1 MLLKKNNSRF
11 NDNRIKLHFEK
22 VNPVPPPY
30 PLLVA
35 DLNINKMKYNMST
48 IRKRIPS
55 LFNSNKNYYFASTGV
70 TGLNLTTYNE
80 FIHDQANLFFN
91 ILSRHERKGAGEIAY
106 AVFAGN
112 SVGLVRNS
120 KNLPWGD
127 DYDIIVFDKDVDFF
141 TQVIYPELEN
151 YGFRIEE
158 KIINNVKCGVKVFGP
173 NVLFGENSLSI
184 FQCDVFYSYFDEN
197 KCLKNC
203 GGWGLYHQKNIPLDV
218 VHPFKRHMFHGM
230 LLPFFND
237 SKKEV
242 EICYTNIDK
251 CTIHSH
257 SLSHSLSNSLNDA
270 IFYKKW
276 ENAYLDFSYIIKTSI
291 ENTKKAINNN
301 NNNYIPLNQIE
312 LTALTKKLILGTSFF
327 TLSKIESTIFFL
339 SFLHQHNI
347 GSIVVYTDAFE
358 FICEY
363 AVDVKFYLKEV
374 EIIYIDDGRKPSPVS
389 PIFYMYID
397 AIIPG

>member
-1 MLLKKNNSRF
+1 MLSNVNSMFNNNIF
-11 NDNRIKLHFEK
+11 KLNFEK
-22 VNPVPPPY
+22 ANPPPRPY
-30 PLLVA
+30 QLSVS
-35 DLNINKMKYNMST
+35 DRNIDKMKYNMST

-55 LFNSNKNYYFASTGV
+55 LFNNKKNYYFASTGV

-80 FIHDQANLFFN
+80 FMHDQAILFFN

-112 SVGLVRNS
+112 SVGLVRNN

-127 DYDIIVFDKDVDFF
+127 DYDIIVFEKYVYFF
-141 TQVIYPELEN
+141 VKVIYPELEK
-151 YGFRIEE
+151 YGFRIEK
-158 KIINNVKCGVKVFGP
+158 KIVNNVDCGVKVFGP
-173 NVLFGENSLSI
+173 VVNFGEKSISI

-197 KCLKNC
+197 KCLKNR
-203 GGWGLYHQKNIPLDV
+203 GGWGLYHQKNIPFDV
-218 VHPFKRHMFHGM
+218 VYPFKRHIFHGM

-257 SLSHSLSNSLNDA
+257 SLLNDA

-301 NNNYIPLNQIE
+301 NNYIPLNEIE
-312 LTALTKKLILGTSFF
+312 LTALTKDLILGTNFF
-327 TLSKIESTIFFL
+327 KLSKIESTIFFL

-347 GSIVVYTDAFE
+347 GSIIVYTDAFE

-389 PIFYMYID
+389 PIYYMYID
-397 AIIPG
+397 AIIQGN

>member
-1 MLLKKNNSRF
+1 MLLKKNDSMF
-11 NDNRIKLHFEK
+11 NNNEFKIHFGK
-22 VNPVPPPY
+22 ANLSPSPSQPQVS
-30 PLLVA
+30 
-35 DLNINKMKYNMST
+35 DRNINKMKYNMST
-48 IRKRIPS
+48 IRKRVPS
-55 LFNSNKNYYFASTGV
+55 LFNNNKNYYFASTGV

-80 FIHDQANLFFN
+80 FIHDQAILFFN
-91 ILSRHERKGAGEIAY
+91 ILSRYERKGSGEIAY

-112 SVGLVRNS
+112 SIGLVRNS

-141 TQVIYPELEN
+141 TQVIYPELET
-151 YGFRIEE
+151 YGFIVE
-158 KIINNVKCGVKVFGP
+158 KKIVNNVDCGVKVFGP
-173 NVLFGENSLSI
+173 TILFGDNSVSI

-203 GGWGLYHQKNIPLDV
+203 GGWGLYHQKNIPFDV

-257 SLSHSLSNSLNDA
+257 SLLNDA
-270 IFYKKW
+270 IFYRKW

-301 NNNYIPLNQIE
+301 NNNYIPLNEIE
-312 LTALTKKLILGTSFF
+312 LTALTKNLILGTNFF

-347 GSIVVYTDAFE
+347 GSIIVYTDAFE

-389 PIFYMYID
+389 PIYYMYID
-397 AIIPG
+397 AIIQGN

>member
-1 MLLKKNNSRF
+1 MFNNNIF
-11 NDNRIKLHFEK
+11 KLNFEK
-22 VNPVPPPY
+22 ANPPPPPY
-30 PLLVA
+30 PLSVS
-35 DLNINKMKYNMST
+35 DRNIDKMKYNMST

-55 LFNSNKNYYFASTGV
+55 LFNNKKNYYFASTGV

-80 FIHDQANLFFN
+80 FMHDQAILFFN

-112 SVGLVRNS
+112 SVGLVRNN

-127 DYDIIVFDKDVDFF
+127 DYDIIVFEKYVYFF
-141 TQVIYPELEN
+141 VKVIYPELEK
-151 YGFRIEE
+151 YGFRIEK
-158 KIINNVKCGVKVFGP
+158 KIVNNVDCGVKVFGP
-173 NVLFGENSLSI
+173 VVNFGEKSISI

-197 KCLKNC
+197 KCLKNR
-203 GGWGLYHQKNIPLDV
+203 GGWGLYHQKNIPFDV
-218 VHPFKRHMFHGM
+218 VYPFKRHIFHGM

-257 SLSHSLSNSLNDA
+257 SLLNDA
-270 IFYKKW
+270 IFYRKW

-301 NNNYIPLNQIE
+301 NNNYIPLNEIE
-312 LTALTKKLILGTSFF
+312 LTALTKNLILGTNFV

-347 GSIVVYTDAFE
+347 GSIIVYTDAFE

-389 PIFYMYID
+389 PIYYMYID
-397 AIIPG
+397 AIIQGN

>member
-1 MLLKKNNSRF
+1 MLSNVNSMFNNNIF
-11 NDNRIKLHFEK
+11 KLNFEK
-22 VNPVPPPY
+22 ANPPPPPY
-30 PLLVA
+30 PLSVS
-35 DLNINKMKYNMST
+35 DRNIDKMKYNMST

-55 LFNSNKNYYFASTGV
+55 LFNNKKNYYFASTGV

-80 FIHDQANLFFN
+80 FMHDQAILFFN

-112 SVGLVRNS
+112 SVGLVRNN

-127 DYDIIVFDKDVDFF
+127 DYDIIVFEKYVYFF
-141 TQVIYPELEN
+141 VKVIYPELEK
-151 YGFRIEE
+151 YGFRIEK
-158 KIINNVKCGVKVFGP
+158 KIVNNVDCGVKVFGP
-173 NVLFGENSLSI
+173 VVNFGEKSISI

-197 KCLKNC
+197 KCLKNR
-203 GGWGLYHQKNIPLDV
+203 GGWGLYHQKNIPFDV
-218 VHPFKRHMFHGM
+218 VYPFKRHIFHGM

-257 SLSHSLSNSLNDA
+257 SLLNDA
-270 IFYKKW
+270 IFYRKW

-301 NNNYIPLNQIE
+301 NNNYIPLNEIE
-312 LTALTKKLILGTSFF
+312 LTALTKNLILGTNFV

-347 GSIVVYTDAFE
+347 GSIIVYTDAFE

-389 PIFYMYID
+389 PIYYMYID
-397 AIIPG
+397 AIIQGN

>member
-1 MLLKKNNSRF
+1 MFNNHRF
-11 NDNRIKLHFEK
+11 KLNFEK
-22 VNPVPPPY
+22 ANPRPRPPPIS
-30 PLLVA
+30 
-35 DLNINKMKYNMST
+35 DLNIHKMKHNMST
-48 IRKRIPS
+48 IKKRVPS
-55 LFNSNKNYYFASTGV
+55 LFLDNNNKNYYFASTGV

-80 FIHDQANLFFN
+80 FMHDQAILFFN

-112 SVGLVRNS
+112 SIGLVRKS

-141 TQVIYPELEN
+141 TQVIYPELET
-151 YGFRIEE
+151 YGFIVE
-158 KIINNVKCGVKVFGP
+158 KKIVNNVDCGVKVFGP
-173 NVLFGENSLSI
+173 TILFGDNSVSI

-203 GGWGLYHQKNIPLDV
+203 GGWGLYHQKNIPFDV
-218 VHPFKRHMFHGM
+218 VHPFKRHIFHGM

-242 EICYTNIDK
+242 KICYTNINK

-257 SLSHSLSNSLNDA
+257 NLLTDA
-270 IFYKKW
+270 IYYKKW

-291 ENTKKAINNN
+291 ENTKNVINNN
-301 NNNYIPLNQIE
+301 NNNYLPLNEIE
-312 LTALTKKLILGTSFF
+312 LTALTKNLVLGNSFF

-339 SFLHQHNI
+339 SFLHEHNI
-347 GSIVVYTDAFE
+347 GLIIVHPDAFE
-358 FICEY
+358 FICDY

-374 EIIYIDDGRKPSPVS
+374 AIIYVDDGRKPSPIS

-397 AIIPG
+397 AIIPGN

>member
-1 MLLKKNNSRF
+1 MFNNHRF
-11 NDNRIKLHFEK
+11 KLNFEK
-22 VNPVPPPY
+22 ANPRPRPPPIS
-30 PLLVA
+30 
-35 DLNINKMKYNMST
+35 DLNIHRMKHNMST
-48 IRKRIPS
+48 IKKRVSS
-55 LFNSNKNYYFASTGV
+55 LFLDNNNKNYYFASTGV

-80 FIHDQANLFFN
+80 FMHDQAILFFN

-112 SVGLVRNS
+112 SIGLVRKS

-127 DYDIIVFDKDVDFF
+127 DYDIIVFDKDADFF
-141 TQVIYPELEN
+141 AQVIYPELEK

-158 KIINNVKCGVKVFGP
+158 KIINNVDCGVKVFGP
-173 NVLFGENSLSI
+173 AVIVNNNESVSI

-203 GGWGLYHQKNIPLDV
+203 GGWGLYHQKNIPFHV
-218 VHPFKRHMFHGM
+218 VYPFKRRMFHGM
-230 LLPFFND
+230 LLPFFNN

-257 SLSHSLSNSLNDA
+257 NLSTVNGE
-270 IFYKKW
+270 IYYKKW
-276 ENAYLDFSYIIKTSI
+276 ENAYLDFSCIIKTSI

-301 NNNYIPLNQIE
+301 NNYVPLNEIE
-312 LTALTKKLILGTSFF
+312 LTASNKNTILGTSFF
-327 TLSKIESTIFFL
+327 TLSKIESKIKFL
-339 SFLHQHNI
+339 SFLYQHNI
-347 GSIVVYTDAFE
+347 GSIIVYTDAFE

-363 AVDVKFYLKEV
+363 AADVKYYLKEV
-374 EIIYIDDGRKPSPVS
+374 VITYIDDGHKPSPVS

-397 AIIPG
+397 IFVRGNEKNDAVI